1 MSETA
6 RPIVLLEDDAML
18 RRLMAEGLAEAGYKV
33 VEAPSGQLALTAL
46 AAAAGRAV
54 LVADRSVDAGGPNGF
69 QLAAD
74 ALAQYPELRVIYI
87 SGTHIAVRRRT
98 LGERERA
105 LLKPFAM
112 AQLLGAVR
120 DLGG

>member
-6 RPIVLLEDDAML
+6 APIILLEDDAAL
-18 RRLMAEGLAEAGYKV
+18 RSLMAEGLCEAGLKV
-33 VEAPSGQLALTAL
+33 IEAPTGQVAQTAL
-46 AAAAGRAV
+46 DAAGGRAV
-54 LVADRSVDAGGPNGF
+54 LVADRSIDGGGPNGF
-69 QLAAD
+69 QLAAG
-74 ALAQYPELRVIYI
+74 ALERYPALRVIYV

-112 AQLLGAVR
+112 AQLLSAVR
-120 DLGG
+120 ELLA